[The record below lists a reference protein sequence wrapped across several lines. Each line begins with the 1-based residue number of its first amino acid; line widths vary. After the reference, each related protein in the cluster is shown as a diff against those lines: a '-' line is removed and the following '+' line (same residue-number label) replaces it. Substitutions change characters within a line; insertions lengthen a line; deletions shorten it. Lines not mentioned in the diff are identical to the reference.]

1 MQQYLQIIVIITT
14 LIIGL
19 PLSNLARASDAT
31 DMQTTPADQNA
42 LPMVSGEIRKVD
54 ASSGKITI
62 KHEEIPNFE
71 IPAMTMLFKAGDP
84 GMLEQFK
91 AGDKVR
97 FAIDKVDGQL
107 TIVSLEL
114 AEAQ

>member
-1 MQQYLQIIVIITT
+1 
-14 LIIGL
+14 
-19 PLSNLARASDAT
+19 
-31 DMQTTPADQNA
+31 
-42 LPMVSGEIRKVD
+42 
-54 ASSGKITI
+54 
-62 KHEEIPNFE
+62 
-71 IPAMTMLFKAGDP
+71 MTMLFKAGDP